1 MASLWDQCHYVNLP
15 HFSGGVPYYPFLAE
29 LSRPEE
35 LMDKAEELPR
45 VRVLACSECTE
56 GLHSQWAKYQGE
68 NVPIEERN
76 YFYQVGSLPNSINQH
91 LRVKVETIVFMS
103 GMLMPPDISIAH

>member
-1 MASLWDQCHYVNLP
+1 MVPFKGPQPHPVRCSLNNARGLRTLGLPLGSMPFVNLP

-76 YFYQVGSLPNSINQH
+76 YFYQVGSLPNSIN
-91 LRVKVETIVFMS
+91 
-103 GMLMPPDISIAH
+103 